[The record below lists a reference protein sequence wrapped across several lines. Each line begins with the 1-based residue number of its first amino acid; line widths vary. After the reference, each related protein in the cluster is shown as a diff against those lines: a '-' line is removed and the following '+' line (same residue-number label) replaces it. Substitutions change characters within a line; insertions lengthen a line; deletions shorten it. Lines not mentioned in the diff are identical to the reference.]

1 MPRRARTP
9 RARQDLID
17 IWLWI
22 AAENPTAADRFLD
35 SIDEKLQLLAASPRL
50 GPFRPDMA
58 KGVSILPVRRYLVLY
73 RENREGIEVVRI
85 VHAMRQIKQ
94 AL

>member
-50 GPFRPDMA
+50 GPLRPDFA
-58 KGVSILPVRRYLVLY
+58 KGVRIFPVRRYLVLY
-73 RENREGIEVVRI
+73 RENREGIEVVCI